1 MGQIVVARIPSVI
14 SVAVGLMALAAGM
27 YLLAACASDSTQ
39 TQEGGGNAATAA
51 TSTPFAVPVNTTSP
65 TVVPTRT
72 GSTPAVT
79 STATAS
85 ATVASS
91 TTPSTTTSGS
101 LPTPTESPLPTVL
114 PSEPA
119 VVPEPPQRDLY
130 ELARSLRYK
139 SRDPIPFLHFRIPT
153 DLQVGQMET
162 FRVLSNA
169 DPVEF
174 REISARLEH
183 VSDSA
188 YWYVQQGARFDAD
201 ALREAAVTFE
211 ERILPVMQASY
222 GPLWSAE
229 DPSGLRLTI
238 LHANSRGLAGY
249 YSAADEYPVQVHEN
263 SNQRKMIYLN
273 PSNLRI
279 GSDNYLATLA
289 HELQHAINRNLN
301 GGQTTWL
308 NEGLSK
314 VAEKRLG
321 WRPRSGIAYAHSVPS
336 SLVHWPLSILESSP
350 YYGSAFLFV
359 QFLSEQVGS
368 PGSLEPLV
376 RADHR
381 GIHAVNAYLETL
393 GTGETF
399 ESIFGRWTVAGYL
412 SESGYG
418 GAYGYADWWPSI
430 EATDVVKSDGSRAF
444 SQPQFSARYLLLDM
458 DAESAEV
465 SFSAD
470 VNVRLLPE
478 YPPTGGH
485 CWWGNY
491 GDAISTTLTR
501 EFDLS
506 GLQRATLKFTT
517 WYTIEEDWD
526 YAYVQVSTD
535 GGSTWDILQ
544 GSLSS
549 TDNPSLNAYGPG
561 YTGESGGWVS
571 DSVDLTA
578 YVGGRVLVRFH
589 YVTDDAINGPGICL
603 DSVAIPELGFQDDVS
618 TNQGWTTEGFY
629 RTDNL
634 MPQDFVVHLVEI
646 RGDGVTVTPM
656 SLDDNNWG
664 SLTVQDVDGA
674 DEVVLVVGSLA
685 ENSRQPAHYT
695 VTVESGS

>member
-1 MGQIVVARIPSVI
+1 MARVLSIRPIVF
-14 SVAVGLMALAAGM
+14 GLMALVAGM
-27 YLLAACASDSTQ
+27 YLLAACSSDSTP
-39 TQEGGGNAATAA
+39 TQEVGGNATTATAA
-51 TSTPFAVPVNTTSP
+51 TASAVPSGIPSP
-65 TVVPTRT
+65 TVVPTLT
-72 GSTPAVT
+72 VSTPA
-79 STATAS
+79 ATPNTS
-85 ATVASS
+85 ATTLTEAS
-91 TTPSTTTSGS
+91 TPSQVSS
-101 LPTPTESPLPTVL
+101 SSPTAAPLQTLL
-114 PSEPA
+114 PSEPSG
-119 VVPEPPQRDLY
+119 VPEPPRRDLY

-139 SRDPIPFLHFRIPT
+139 SRDPIPYLHFRVPT
-153 DLQVGQMET
+153 DLQVGQMDT
-162 FRVLSNA
+162 FRVLSNVE
-169 DPVEF
+169 PVEF

-183 VSDSA
+183 VSDNA
-188 YWYVQQGARFDAD
+188 YWYVQQGARFDAE
-201 ALREAAVTFE
+201 ALRDAANTFE

-222 GPLWSAE
+222 GPLWGPD
-229 DPSGLRLTI
+229 DPTGLRLTI

-314 VAEKRLG
+314 VAENRLG
-321 WRPRSGIAYAHSVPS
+321 WRPRSGIAYAHSVPT

-368 PGSLEPLV
+368 PTSLEPLL
-376 RADHR
+376 RADPR
-381 GIHAVNAYLETL
+381 GIPAVNAYLEAL
-393 GTGETF
+393 GTEETF
-399 ESIFGRWTVAGYL
+399 QSIFGRWTVAGYL
-412 SESGYG
+412 SERNYVGP
-418 GAYGYADWWPSI
+418 YGYAGWWPSI
-430 EATDVVKSDGSRAF
+430 EATDFIKSDGSRAF

-458 DAESAEV
+458 DGETVKVNFSAES
-465 SFSAD
+465 
-470 VNVRLLPE
+470 NVGLLPE
-478 YPPTGGH
+478 SPPSGGH

-506 GLQRATLKFTT
+506 GLQRATLNFTS

-561 YTGESGGWVS
+561 YTGESDGWVS
-571 DSVDLTA
+571 DSVDFTA
-578 YVGGRVLVRFH
+578 YVGGTVLVRFH

-603 DSVAIPELGFQDDVS
+603 DSVSIPELGFHDDVS
-618 TNQGWTTEGFY
+618 ANQGWTAGGFY
-629 RTDNL
+629 RTDNR
-634 MPQDFVVHLVEI
+634 MPQDFTVHLVEI
-646 RGDGVTVTPM
+646 RGDDVAVTPM
-656 SLDDNNWG
+656 SLDDNNRG
-664 SLTVQDVDGA
+664 SLTVQDMDGA

-685 ENSRQPAHYT
+685 ENSRQPSHYT
-695 VTVESGS
+695 VTVESGN